1 MTRGRPKKKPN
12 VDTQAEIAEMVSL
25 ACQLLIEPF
34 DDRVS
39 RSADLP
45 SMNSVAEEMGVTI
58 IKLKRLLITGNYYT
72 SSTSRAVQE
81 RVKRGMTMDQICSEL
96 NIRSSSFYANISYS
110 KGAYNL
116 SEPSLCADQNVRY
129 RKRKAAIKEL
139 QAAIATGTVEEQKL
153 GLWKT
158 ICLFQDYPFTTT
170 GRGKEKKGAIK
181 FKYTVSNPGS
191 AGGRH
196 YDGPAVEGFGNEMWI
211 SSGGEQKKKS
221 ISRST
226 VDLAFH
232 NALEEQGREGFVS
245 GPRKLGVPGV
255 RSNLYAIFLRFGII
269 TAEVRK
275 AEDHSPAHPIVSSI

>member
-1 MTRGRPKKKPN
+1 MQRGRPKKKPN
-12 VDTQAEIAEMVSL
+12 VDTKAEIAEMVSQ
-25 ACQLLIEPF
+25 ACDLLIEPF
-34 DDRVS
+34 DDRTP
-39 RSADLP
+39 RSDDLP

-58 IKLKRLLITGNYYT
+58 IKLKRLLITGGFY
-72 SSTSRAVQE
+72 SSATSRAVQRMMKDGE
-81 RVKRGMTMDQICSEL
+81 NMEQICEEL
-96 NIRSSSFYANISYS
+96 NIRPASFYANIPYS

-116 SEPSLCADQNVRY
+116 NEPSLCADQNVRY
-129 RKRKAAIKEL
+129 RERKKAVQQL
-139 QAAIATGTVEEQKL
+139 QTSLSIGTSEEQRL
-153 GLWKT
+153 NLWKA

-181 FKYTVSNPGS
+181 FKYTVSAPGS

-196 YDGPAVEGFGNEMWI
+196 YDGPAVDGFGNEMWI
-211 SSGGEQKKKS
+211 STGGAQKKKS

-232 NALEEQGREGFVS
+232 NALEEQDREGFVS

-269 TAEVRK
+269 KTEPK
-275 AEDHSPAHPIVSSI
+275 